1 MKGLGREG
9 DLREVKDGYAR
20 NHLIPTGAAV
30 LADLGAVRNWERHRD
45 QRDERDRAV
54 RADAEAPPSG
64 SGLSL
69 QIGVKAGERD
79 RLFGSVTT
87 RDIADRLRQEGIE
100 IDRHDI
106 HLREPIKTVGEHEVR
121 VHVMAGVEA
130 QLGSRSPSTDRS
142 RQASCRGPGDH
153 CGVFSTAG
161 RQVERRYPRRRLTS
175 VDKAVHPPAAGAYG
189 HRADEH

>member
-1 MKGLGREG
+1 MKVILRRDVKGLGLEG

-30 LADLGAVRNWERHRD
+30 LADLGAVRNWERHRE
-45 QRDERDRAV
+45 QREERDRAV
-54 RADAEAPPSG
+54 HADAEAVAERLG
-64 SGLSL
+64 GLTI
-69 QIGVKAGERD
+69 QIGVKAGEKD

-87 RDIADRLRQEGIE
+87 RDIADRLRQEGID

-130 QLGSRSPSTDRS
+130 QLR
-142 RQASCRGPGDH
+142 
-153 CGVFSTAG
+153 
-161 RQVERRYPRRRLTS
+161 VE
-175 VDKAVHPPAAGAYG
+175 VVA
-189 HRADEH
+189 EH

>member
-1 MKGLGREG
+1 MKVILRQNYENLGTIGEVV
-9 DLREVKDGYAR
+9 EVKDGYAR

-45 QRDERDRAV
+45 QREQRDLAV
-54 RADAEAPPSG
+54 QADADALAARLNEMTV
-64 SGLSL
+64 

-100 IDRHDI
+100 VDRHDI
-106 HLREPIKTVGEHEVR
+106 HLREPIKTVGEHPVR

-130 QLGSRSPSTDRS
+130 QLR
-142 RQASCRGPGDH
+142 
-153 CGVFSTAG
+153 
-161 RQVERRYPRRRLTS
+161 VEVIP
-175 VDKAVHPPAAGAYG
+175 
-189 HRADEH
+189 EH

>member
-1 MKGLGREG
+1 MKVILRRDVKGLGLEG

-30 LADLGAVRNWERHRD
+30 LADLGAVRNWERHRE
-45 QRDERDRAV
+45 QREERDRAV
-54 RADAEAPPSG
+54 HADAEAVAERLG
-64 SGLSL
+64 GLTI
-69 QIGVKAGERD
+69 QIGVKAGEKD

-121 VHVMAGVEA
+121 IHVMAGVEA
-130 QLGSRSPSTDRS
+130 QLR
-142 RQASCRGPGDH
+142 
-153 CGVFSTAG
+153 
-161 RQVERRYPRRRLTS
+161 VE
-175 VDKAVHPPAAGAYG
+175 VVA
-189 HRADEH
+189 EH